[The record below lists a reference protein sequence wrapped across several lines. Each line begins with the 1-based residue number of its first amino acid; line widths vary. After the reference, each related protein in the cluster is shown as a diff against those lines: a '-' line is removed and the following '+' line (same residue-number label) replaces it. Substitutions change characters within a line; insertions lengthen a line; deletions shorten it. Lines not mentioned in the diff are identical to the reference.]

1 MKVMY
6 FFSVLLALAMV
17 AGCQTGDLGGK
28 WPDSSSI
35 IIDLKNGKTVTY
47 PASAVS
53 RVTYRYAGSVK
64 TDKKSIGKS
73 DATSD
78 YTLLP
83 VSSTTGEYLADVS
96 EGRKRFRIDQN
107 DLGSPEWR
115 SAIERA
121 EKHVGGRG
129 YYTLMRVILED
140 SRPEEKIQAQATKLK
155 QLTEK
160 YYGGGGEYRVVNSG
174 GFIFFQH
181 INSTRR
187 QDGRDPVTV
196 GAPAHGRTRLWA
208 DVPSNG
214 TLGVLGDVILRR
226 YPIEEMGR
234 LVTTIEL
241 PPGVKATRLVL
252 GPVVV
257 GGPYGNKFEIEQGGR
272 CDTGRLAPG
281 TYKILFPEFD
291 MRKSRWFVNI
301 APRTVTHVK
310 FVAHSQR
317 ELEKIEESYT
327 PDVDALV
334 PK

>member
-1 MKVMY
+1 MKMMY
-6 FFSVLLALAMV
+6 VLSVLQVLAMIS
-17 AGCQTGDLGGK
+17 GCQTGDLGSK
-28 WPDSSSI
+28 WPESSSI

-78 YTLLP
+78 YTLVP

-96 EGRKRFRIDQN
+96 EGRKRFQIDQSN
-107 DLGSPEWR
+107 LGSPEWR

-121 EKHVGGRG
+121 KKHVGGRG
-129 YYTLMRVILED
+129 YYTLMRVILENAK
-140 SRPEEKIQAQATKLK
+140 PEERIQAQATKLK

-160 YYGGGGEYRVVNSG
+160 YYGGGGEYRVVKSG

-196 GAPAHGRTRLWA
+196 GALAHGRTRLWVN
-208 DVPSNG
+208 VPSNG

-226 YPIEEMGR
+226 YPVEEMGR

-252 GPVVV
+252 GPIVV
-257 GGPYGNKFEIEQGGR
+257 GGPYGNKFEVEEGGR

-281 TYKILFPEFD
+281 KYKTLFPEFD

-310 FVAHSQR
+310 FVAHSQN

>member
-1 MKVMY
+1 MKEMY
-6 FFSVLLALAMV
+6 VLSVLLALAMV

-115 SAIERA
+115 SAIELA

-234 LVTTIEL
+234 LVTTIEQ

-257 GGPYGNKFEIEQGGR
+257 GGPYGNKFAIEEGGR

-310 FVAHSQR
+310 FVAHSQN

>member
-1 MKVMY
+1 MKEMY
-6 FFSVLLALAMV
+6 FFSVLLTLAMV
-17 AGCQTGDLGGK
+17 AGCQTGYSGGK
-28 WPDSSSI
+28 WPESSSI

-64 TDKKSIGKS
+64 TAKKSMGKS
-73 DATSD
+73 ETTLD
-78 YTLLP
+78 YTLVP
-83 VSSTTGEYLADVS
+83 VSSTTAEYLADVS

-107 DLGSPEWR
+107 DLESPEWR

-121 EKHVGGRG
+121 QKHVGGRG
-129 YYTLMRVILED
+129 YYTLMRVILENAK
-140 SRPEEKIQAQATKLK
+140 PEEIIQAQATKLK
-155 QLTEK
+155 QLTDR
-160 YYGGGGEYRVVNSG
+160 YYGGGGEYRVVKSG
-174 GFIFFQH
+174 GFIFFEH

-187 QDGRDPVTV
+187 RDGRDPVTV
-196 GAPAHGRTRLWA
+196 GALAHGRTRLWV
-208 DVPSNG
+208 DVPPNG
-214 TLGVLGDVILRR
+214 TLGVLGNVILRR
-226 YPIEEMGR
+226 YPVEETGR

-257 GGPYGNKFEIEQGGR
+257 GGPYGNKFAIDQSGR
-272 CDTGRLAPG
+272 CDTGRLPPG
-281 TYKILFPEFD
+281 TYKTLFPEFD

-310 FVAHSQR
+310 FVAHSQN
-317 ELEKIEESYT
+317 ELEKVEESYT